1 MLARGVFEF
10 LPLDLTQSPRKRE
23 LLSKY
28 ALRLMDLADA
38 TLVRVAEREGIRR
51 VLTVNR
57 KDFSLYRLHGRVRP
71 NIIPWAA

>member
-1 MLARGVFEF
+1 M
-10 LPLDLTQSPRKRE
+10 RE

-38 TLVRVAEREGIRR
+38 TLVRVAEREAIRE

-57 KDFSLYRLHGRVRP
+57 RDLVSTVCTDECGPISSRELLRMDPGTLSEQGPRLQ
-71 NIIPWAA
+71 